1 MRVLLSG
8 LDRIDLEGEVISGE
22 FYDPDTGQCDLEDT
36 FTVRRDDGMIFEV
49 HGWLVDITVVAEK
62 HRLVM

>member
-8 LDRIDLEGEVISGE
+8 LDRIDLEGGVISGE

-36 FTVRRDDGMIFEV
+36 LPFGAMT
-49 HGWLVDITVVAEK
+49 A
-62 HRLVM
+62 

>member
-8 LDRIDLEGEVISGE
+8 LDGSDFEGEVISGE
-22 FYDPDTGQCDLEDT
+22 FYDPDTGRCDLEDI

-49 HGWLVDITVVAEK
+49 HGWMVDVTVVAEK
-62 HRLVM
+62 HRLMM